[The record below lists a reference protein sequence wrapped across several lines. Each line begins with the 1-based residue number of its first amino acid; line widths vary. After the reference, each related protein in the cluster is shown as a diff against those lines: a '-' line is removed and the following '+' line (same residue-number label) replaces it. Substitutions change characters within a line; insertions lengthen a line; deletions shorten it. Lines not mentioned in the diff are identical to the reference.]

1 MLYTAYSVYLEKLHN
16 YGRMTQLL
24 LIVNPLNAHAAK
36 AKLTWQRVSCKQN
49 QSDKILSMTG
59 EADSKFVVRSTH
71 NHWL

>member
-1 MLYTAYSVYLEKLHN
+1 MKQD
-16 YGRMTQLL
+16 TQLSQVKVI
-24 LIVNPLNAHAAK
+24 LIGHNVTKLRVNPLNAHAAK

-59 EADSKFVVRSTH
+59 EADSKFVVCSTH